1 MAHPDATRSESPSA
15 RWRIT
20 PGTGKA
26 VGRELFNVVLIA
38 FGIFS
43 AGFGLHG
50 FLMSSR
56 FIDGGATGVSM
67 LLADIFRWP
76 LPVLIPVI
84 NLPFIALGYR
94 QIGKAFAIRSA
105 LAIIGLS
112 VCLTTVHYPDVT
124 PDLLLTA
131 IFGGFFIG
139 VGMGLA
145 MRGGAV
151 LDGTDIAALLVS
163 KKIRIFRVG
172 DVILAGN
179 VIIFLVAARTLGGER
194 AMYSILTYM
203 AASKTFEFVLHGIE
217 QYTAIWIVSARNE
230 SIRQAITGQL
240 GRGVTVYKGRGG
252 HRGGE
257 LEILYCVVTRLE
269 IGRVLGIAQSIDPSA
284 FISVFPLSDVQG
296 GVVRRSSP
304 H

>member
-1 MAHPDATRSESPSA
+1 MSLPDTTRSKTASL
-15 RWRIT
+15 RWKIP
-20 PGTGKA
+20 PGTGKLA
-26 VGRELFNVVLIA
+26 LRELGNFLWITV
-38 FGIFS
+38 GILS

-50 FLMSSR
+50 FLQSSR

-67 LLADIFRWP
+67 LLADIFGWP
-76 LPVLIPVI
+76 LPVLIPLI

-94 QIGKAFAIRSA
+94 LIGKAFAIRSA
-105 LAIIGLS
+105 LAILGLS
-112 VCLTTVHYPDVT
+112 ICLATVHYPDIT

-131 IFGGFFIG
+131 VFGGFFIG

-145 MRGGAV
+145 MRGGSV
-151 LDGTDIAALLVS
+151 LDGTDIAALLIS
-163 KKIRIFRVG
+163 KKIRMFRVG
-172 DVILAGN
+172 EVILAGN
-179 VIIFLVAARTLGGER
+179 IVIFAIAAGTLGSER

-203 AASKTFEFVLHGIE
+203 AASKTLEFVLHGIE

-252 HRGGE
+252 HRGGD
-257 LEILYCVVTRLE
+257 LDILYCVVTRLE

-284 FISVFPLSDVQG
+284 FISVFPLADVQG
-296 GVVRRSSP
+296 GVVKHSV
-304 H
+304 HH